1 MAHIGYARV
10 STHEQN
16 LDLQRDALARANV
29 AQIYEDKA
37 SGRTLDRPELTQC
50 LKALRPGDTLVVWR
64 LDRLGRNLRDLVR
77 IVSELEERG
86 VSFQSLTEMINTQG
100 PSGKLVFHLF
110 AALAQFER
118 ELLRERTFAGVA
130 AARARGRLGGRTPLL
145 SASQTKAAIAL
156 MNDKSMSVTEICRQ
170 FRVSRSTL
178 YNLWERSPQ
187 AA

>member
-86 VSFQSLTEMINTQG
+86 VSFQSLTEMINTHG
-100 PSGKLVFHLF
+100 PSGMLVFH
-110 AALAQFER
+110 
-118 ELLRERTFAGVA
+118 
-130 AARARGRLGGRTPLL
+130 
-145 SASQTKAAIAL
+145 
-156 MNDKSMSVTEICRQ
+156 RQ
-170 FRVSRSTL
+170 EV
-178 YNLWERSPQ
+178 N
-187 AA
+187 